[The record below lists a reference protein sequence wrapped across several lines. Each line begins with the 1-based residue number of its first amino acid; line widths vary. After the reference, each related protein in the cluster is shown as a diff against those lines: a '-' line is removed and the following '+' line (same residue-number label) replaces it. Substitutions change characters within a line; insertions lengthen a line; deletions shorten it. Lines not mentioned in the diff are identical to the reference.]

1 MANELRLSVSV
12 SFEKGGASIS
22 KTKSPSLDVTGDLFA
37 HGVQNIGIVEEEL
50 TLVSG
55 MGTLGYVY
63 LHNLD
68 ATNFITAGS
77 VTAQLGIKIKPGE
90 VAVFRTSGAGI
101 FIKADTAACDVEYII
116 IED

>member
-1 MANELRLSVSV
+1 MADELRINISL
-12 SFEKGGASIS
+12 SFEKGGATIS
-22 KTKSPSLDVTGDLFA
+22 KTKSPSLDVIGNLFA
-37 HGVQNIGIVEEEL
+37 HGVQNIGIIEEEL
-50 TLVSG
+50 TLISG

-68 ATNFITAGS
+68 ATNFVTIGS

-90 VAVFRTSGAGI
+90 IAVFRTSGAGI